1 MSSDTTISRHH
12 TRSVQQYFSEG
23 ASSPLREA
31 GQDYPLPV
39 SLHGQQ
45 ISAFG
50 QVLTTEPTP
59 LVQIANQ
66 YQLDPA
72 LRSDLETFE
81 ATGGSADNSGN
92 LFRCQTGTSAGGYG
106 VVRSKEAVIYRAG
119 EGIEATLTAAFT
131 TGIATSLQFGGL
143 FNLTGTLAFGYDGA
157 DFSVLYSRNGAAE
170 VQTIQVTTPASSEA
184 NCTVT
189 LDGDAVVIALTID
202 TVQVNAYEIATA
214 LAADGTVGA
223 AWRFE
228 QVDDTVIAIARSVGD
243 KTGTMSFAAG
253 TTGAAATVTEV
264 TTGAAKT
271 DAHVAQASWNV
282 TTAPFSSFDPTKL
295 NIYKIQYGYLGI
307 SNISYSVYNPDT
319 GEFVLVHRVKNA
331 SVSTTTSVGSP
342 DMKVGWTSASLGSSG
357 TNLTV
362 TGASG
367 KIAIQGKEIVKGS
380 ALADENTNSS
390 VGTSL

>member
-1 MSSDTTISRHH
+1 
-12 TRSVQQYFSEG
+12 
-23 ASSPLREA
+23 
-31 GQDYPLPV
+31 
-39 SLHGQQ
+39 
-45 ISAFG
+45 
-50 QVLTTEPTP
+50 
-59 LVQIANQ
+59 
-66 YQLDPA
+66 
-72 LRSDLETFE
+72 
-81 ATGGSADNSGN
+81 
-92 LFRCQTGTSAGGYG
+92 
-106 VVRSKEAVIYRAG
+106 
-119 EGIEATLTAAFT
+119 
-131 TGIATSLQFGGL
+131 
-143 FNLTGTLAFGYDGA
+143 
-157 DFSVLYSRNGAAE
+157 
-170 VQTIQVTTPASSEA
+170 
-184 NCTVT
+184 
-189 LDGDAVVIALTID
+189 VVIALTID

-390 VGTSL
+390 VGTSLENILTIKNRIAYGGRFNLGKILPTFASLDNEANKGAVVEVLVNATLSGTTNYQYEDEANSLALVDKTETTVTGGTRIDAFTVPAGLDGFADLSKLAEIINPEDTITLAAKVVSGAAAAMSGTLVWKEEK